1 MTAVA
6 NATPDLTA
14 LLSQV
19 RMLEGDRERLVK
31 ELEAA
36 KIRVEEEHR
45 RLEEANTK
53 MGRLTEGKRAEMQQ
67 AFDTVIK
74 QWLLDSVQDEK
85 VRQEFQ
91 TGMTRLVE
99 NTAEDSGVWQVQPGS
114 HSNLKYNV

>member
-45 RLEEANTK
+45 RLEETNAK
-53 MGRLTEGKRAEMQQ
+53 MGRLTEGKRAEMQPAAQ
-67 AFDTVIK
+67 D
-74 QWLLDSVQDEK
+74 LGLDRPV
-85 VRQEFQ
+85 
-91 TGMTRLVE
+91 
-99 NTAEDSGVWQVQPGS
+99 GVLDAHGALW
-114 HSNLKYNV
+114 KRD